1 MSPSRLATLQRYL
14 AALACVA
21 LAAAV
26 RWCLTPLLGARYPYL
41 LQFLTVLATARLF
54 GFGPAMLCL
63 FAGSSPLIFGI
74 EFIAPQPFG
83 SGLAFWMRMAIIYGL
98 GTLLIWNFD
107 RQRRFAGLVEDSKRL
122 AFERLEQL
130 DIEIGQRER
139 EQRLSAQL
147 RAVVESS
154 DDAIISKG
162 LDGLIHSWNYGAEQI
177 YGYSAEEAIG
187 KDLNMLVSPE
197 RLYEEADM
205 MERIRHGG
213 RVRHFETVRLRKD
226 GSPIHVSLT
235 MSPIQDSNGEL
246 VGISHISR
254 EITQR
259 KQLEEQLRQ
268 TQKLESLGVLAGG
281 LAHDFNNLLTGIM
294 GNAGLAISEPGL
306 PEATRTHLER
316 VLAASERAAL
326 LVRQML
332 AYAGKGHFVVA
343 PLDVSVQVSEIVSL
357 IRTSLP
363 ENLNLDLQLA
373 SGLPPVES
381 DRAQLQQVIM
391 NLCLN
396 GAEAIGKENGTLT
409 ITTMGRQTESEQ
421 QVILQVRDT
430 GCGMDEATR
439 ARIFDPFFTT
449 KFTGRGLGL
458 SAVIGII
465 RAHHGFISVE
475 SELGRGSTFTVVLPA
490 ARTDNEIEPRGYGHV
505 LVACS
510 EALDRDMTRFTL
522 ERRGYTV
529 ETAPDSE
536 TALEKFAAGP
546 NGFDAVLLDLSTD
559 EADTEET
566 LLRLQSLRPGVR
578 VILSSTLTE
587 SEARRQLGHTG
598 VAALLQRPSTASVL
612 ASKVKQALRRNASA
626 PQ

>member
-1 MSPSRLATLQRYL
+1 MNSSRHATLQRYL
-14 AALACVA
+14 AALACVG
-21 LAAAV
+21 LAALV
-26 RWCLTPLLGARYPYL
+26 RWVLTPWLGSRYPYL
-41 LQFLTVLATARLF
+41 LQFLTVLVTARYF
-54 GFGPAMLCL
+54 GFGPALVSL
-63 FAGSSPLIFGI
+63 LLGSSPLLFGI
-74 EFIAPQPFG
+74 EFITPQPFG
-83 SGLAFWMRMAIIYGL
+83 SGWPFWIRMAIIYGL

-107 RQRRFAGLVEDSKRL
+107 RQRRFAGIVEDSKRL
-122 AFERLEQL
+122 AFERLELL

-154 DDAIISKG
+154 DDAIVSKG

-177 YGYSAEEAIG
+177 YGYSADEAIG
-187 KDLNMLVSPE
+187 RDLNMLVSPE

-205 MERIRHGG
+205 LERIRHGG
-213 RVRHFETVRLRKD
+213 RVRHFETIRLRKD
-226 GSPIHVSLT
+226 GTPIHVSLT
-235 MSPIQDSNGEL
+235 MSPIQDANGEL

-294 GNAGLAISEPGL
+294 GNAGLAISEHGL
-306 PEATRTHLER
+306 PPTVRIHLER

-332 AYAGKGHFVVA
+332 AYAGKGHFIVA
-343 PLDVSVQVSEIVSL
+343 PMDLSVQVSEIISL
-357 IRTSLP
+357 IRTSLRA
-363 ENLNLDLQLA
+363 NLHLDLQLA
-373 SGLPPVES
+373 PGLPPVEA

-396 GAEAIGKENGTLT
+396 GAEAIGENPGTLT

-475 SELGRGSTFTVVLPA
+475 SEVGRGSTFTVVLPA
-490 ARTDNEIEPRGYGHV
+490 ARTESESEPRGYGHV

-536 TALEKFAAGP
+536 TALQKFAAGP
-546 NGFDAVLLDLSTD
+546 SGFDAVLLDLSTD

-566 LLRLQSLRPGVR
+566 LLRLQTLRPGVR

-612 ASKVKQALRRNASA
+612 ASKVKQALRRSASA